1 MASIDVKEILHLTP
15 QLLNIPSKRV
25 WYSYDDEADVLYL
38 GGGQGDRSLVPETRR
53 GGFLCVHRLYSK
65 KKIFSFTPEQVFCSD
80 MEPIS

>member
-38 GGGQGDRSLVPETRR
+38 GGDKGTGPLSQKH
-53 GGFLCVHRLYSK
+53 GGVVSCVFIGYTQKRKFLFYPRTG
-65 KKIFSFTPEQVFCSD
+65 FFSD

>member
-38 GGGQGDRSLVPETRR
+38 GGTRGQVPCPRNTEGR
-53 GGFLCVHRLYSK
+53 
-65 KKIFSFTPEQVFCSD
+65 FTVCS
-80 MEPIS
+80 